1 MCFRYKSMISA
12 HDTKLQYMLIFIAK
26 LQKVLVIPNYNNLHK
41 TSKLLQ
47 ALVIKV
53 KTKNNKMN
61 KNKFNSFKLKL
72 EFQILFQAHLI
83 YLNIFLDA

>member
-12 HDTKLQYMLIFIAK
+12 HGTKLQYMLIFIAK

-53 KTKNNKMN
+53 KT
-61 KNKFNSFKLKL
+61 
-72 EFQILFQAHLI
+72 
-83 YLNIFLDA
+83 